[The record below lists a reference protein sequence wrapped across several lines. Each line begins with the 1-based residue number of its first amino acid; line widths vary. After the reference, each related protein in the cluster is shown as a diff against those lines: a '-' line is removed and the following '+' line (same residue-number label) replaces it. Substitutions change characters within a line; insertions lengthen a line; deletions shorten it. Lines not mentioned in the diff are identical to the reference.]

1 MSKKIMR
8 FRHPT
13 LDGEEFMRRFLLHVL
28 PKGFRK
34 IRYFGFLS
42 PRYKTENIRIIRE
55 LIGKNGDVFIPPEK
69 ETTEERMR
77 RLTGKEI
84 NCCPACGKGR
94 MIQVYTLEPAY
105 YNYIVP
111 RRKKEVCNTS

>member
-1 MSKKIMR
+1 MEDGKVTFSWKDRSDENKTKFM
-8 FRHPT
+8 T

-55 LIGKNGDVFIPPEK
+55 LIGK
-69 ETTEERMR
+69 TERFLSLLKR
-77 RLTGKEI
+77 KPQR
-84 NCCPACGKGR
+84 KGC
-94 MIQVYTLEPAY
+94 AD
-105 YNYIVP
+105 
-111 RRKKEVCNTS
+111 